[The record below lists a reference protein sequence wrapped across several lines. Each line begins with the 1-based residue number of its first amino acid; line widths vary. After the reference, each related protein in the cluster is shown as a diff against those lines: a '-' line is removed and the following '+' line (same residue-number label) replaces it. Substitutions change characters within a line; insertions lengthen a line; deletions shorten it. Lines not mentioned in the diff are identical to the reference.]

1 MQDNTKLVPSTSN
14 VPAKQEEKGAIG
26 AAFLVWLLG
35 GGLGLAVIV
44 FLLLKVF

>member
-1 MQDNTKLVPSTSN
+1 MENSLKVVENTEV
-14 VPAKQEEKGAIG
+14 AKPEERGAIG

-35 GGLGLAVIV
+35 GGLGLAILV